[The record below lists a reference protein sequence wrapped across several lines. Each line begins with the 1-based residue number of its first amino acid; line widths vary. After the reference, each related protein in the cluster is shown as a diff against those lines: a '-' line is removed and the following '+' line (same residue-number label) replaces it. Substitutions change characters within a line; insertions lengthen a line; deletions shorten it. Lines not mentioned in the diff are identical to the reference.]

1 MGRTTMDSLLFL
13 AALVFVGVFLWLG
26 GTGRIGT
33 GKAPM
38 SAADPEEQAWRTG
51 SGNDGHG

>member
-1 MGRTTMDSLLFL
+1 MDILLFL
-13 AALVFVGVFLWLG
+13 AAVVLVGVFLWLG

-38 SAADPEEQAWRTG
+38 SAADPGKDAWHTG
-51 SGNDGHG
+51 TGIHDDHG

>member
-26 GTGRIGT
+26 GMGRIGT